1 MYTATFIFAK
11 KQYDEDFHLL
21 DGRIAEAAR
30 ALPGYLGEESWE
42 DPARGLI
49 SNVYYWESLD
59 ALQAL
64 IRHPLHQQAKAA
76 QSRWL
81 DGYRVVIAQVIRQYG
96 DDRLHSPPTRNR
108 PRCPSGPDARPV
120 RGRPCA
126 ALPSENVRL
135 PPPAAL
141 PGRSPWP
148 LSLAARPAAD
158 PRVRRGPATQAFS
171 LGLPA
176 ECRAATHPVKP
187 SLGISTEVRRRV
199 RFA

>member
-108 PRCPSGPDARPV
+108 PRCPSRARCPSGSRTTMRGPPFRKRAP
-120 RGRPCA
+120 A
-126 ALPSENVRL
+126 APSR
-135 PPPAAL
+135 PPAAL
-141 PGRSPWP
+141 PGR
-148 LSLAARPAAD
+148 
-158 PRVRRGPATQAFS
+158 
-171 LGLPA
+171 
-176 ECRAATHPVKP
+176 
-187 SLGISTEVRRRV
+187 
-199 RFA
+199 

>member
-108 PRCPSGPDARPV
+108 PRCPRARCPSGSRTTM
-120 RGRPCA
+120 RGPPFRKRAPA
-126 ALPSENVRL
+126 A
-135 PPPAAL
+135 PAAL
-141 PGRSPWP
+141 LAAPWP
-148 LSLAARPAAD
+148 LSWPHARPLI
-158 PRVRRGPATQAFS
+158 PRPPGPATQAFS

-176 ECRAATHPVKP
+176 ECRAATQFP
-187 SLGISTEVRRRV
+187 
-199 RFA
+199 

>member
-126 ALPSENVRL
+126 ALL
-135 PPPAAL
+135 PKTCACRPQPLSLAAL

-148 LSLAARPAAD
+148 HARPLIPASAGARP
-158 PRVRRGPATQAFS
+158 PR
-171 LGLPA
+171 
-176 ECRAATHPVKP
+176 
-187 SLGISTEVRRRV
+187 
-199 RFA
+199 RFP

>member
-108 PRCPSGPDARPV
+108 PRCPSRPDARPV

-148 LSLAARPAAD
+148 LSWPHARPLIPASAGARP
-158 PRVRRGPATQAFS
+158 PR
-171 LGLPA
+171 
-176 ECRAATHPVKP
+176 
-187 SLGISTEVRRRV
+187 
-199 RFA
+199 RFP

>member
-141 PGRSPWP
+141 PGRSPGRSP
-148 LSLAARPAAD
+148 GRTPG
-158 PRVRRGPATQAFS
+158 R
-171 LGLPA
+171 
-176 ECRAATHPVKP
+176 
-187 SLGISTEVRRRV
+187 
-199 RFA
+199 